1 MLTSTPNLLTL
12 GRVALIPLLV
22 ACFYPAGDWARYLAC
37 VVFTVAATTDY
48 FDGYLA
54 RVWRQQSPFGRWLD
68 PIADKLLVASTILML
83 VGWDR
88 APLLPSLVILL
99 REITVSGL
107 REYLAE
113 VSVGLPVSR
122 LAKWK
127 TAVQMVAIGFL
138 IVGDAGPAVLPVEGV
153 GILGLWLAAGLTL
166 VTGYDYLR
174 AGMGHMLAERPA
186 PPPSRA
192 DASQGPGAVD
202 GAASYPER
210 A

>member
-12 GRVALIPLLV
+12 GRVALIPALV
-22 ACFYPAGDWARYLAC
+22 ACFFVDGDWARYLAAAI
-37 VVFTVAATTDY
+37 FAVAATTDD

-54 RVWRQQSPFGRWLD
+54 RIWRQQTPFGRWLD
-68 PIADKLLVASTILML
+68 PIADKLLVAATILML
-83 VGWDR
+83 VGFDR

-127 TAVQMVAIGFL
+127 TAVQMVAIGVL
-138 IVGDAGPAVLPVEGV
+138 VVGDAGPAALPVHAIGV
-153 GILGLWLAAGLTL
+153 LGLWLAAALTL

-174 AGMGHMLAERPA
+174 AGMRHMLAGESAAPRPE
-186 PPPSRA
+186 PR
-192 DASQGPGAVD
+192 
-202 GAASYPER
+202 AASEHASTAASIPER

>member
-22 ACFYPAGDWARYLAC
+22 ACFFLEGDWARYLAC
-37 VVFTVAATTDY
+37 AVFTIAATTDY

-54 RVWRQQSPFGRWLD
+54 RVWRQQTPFGRWLD
-68 PIADKLLVASTILML
+68 PIADKLLVAATILML
-83 VGWDR
+83 VGFDR

-107 REYLAE
+107 REYMAE

-127 TAVQMVAIGFL
+127 TAVQMVAIGVL
-138 IVGDAGPAVLPVEGV
+138 IVGDAGPGWLPVRDIGE
-153 GILGLWLAAGLTL
+153 LGLWLAALLTL

-174 AGMGHMLAERPA
+174 AGMRHMLAEEQPA
-186 PPPSRA
+186 PPRPVEPRA
-192 DASQGPGAVD
+192 AESAPASI
-202 GAASYPER
+202 PER

>member
-22 ACFYPAGDWARYLAC
+22 VLFYPDGDWARYLAC
-37 VVFTVAATTDY
+37 AVFTVAATTDY
-48 FDGYLA
+48 VDGYLA
-54 RVWRQQSPFGRWLD
+54 RMWRQQSPFGRWLD
-68 PIADKLLVASTILML
+68 PIADKLLVAATILML
-83 VGWDR
+83 VGYER

-127 TAVQMVAIGFL
+127 TAVQMVAIGVL
-138 IVGDAGPAVLPVEGV
+138 VVGDAGPGWLPVRAIGE
-153 GILGLWLAAGLTL
+153 LGLWLAALLTL

-174 AGMGHMLAERPA
+174 AGMRHMLAEQPAAPRPA
-186 PPPSRA
+186 EPRA
-192 DASQGPGAVD
+192 AEGARASI
-202 GAASYPER
+202 PER